1 MTHRKK
7 RVAIYIRAN
16 GEETDDSRHE
26 QAKQLE
32 QYAKEHGLTIEIN
45 PQYAVKL
52 DREELE
58 QLALAEV
65 CACRYYDL
73 QDTLQETP
81 DEDLWLIIN
90 HLVPCELCGN

>member
-7 RVAIYIRAN
+7 RIAIYVQAK
-16 GEETDDSRHE
+16 GEETKDSRNE
-26 QAKQLE
+26 QARQLE
-32 QYAKEHGLTIEIN
+32 QYAKERGLTVEIN
-45 PQYAVKL
+45 PQYAVTL
-52 DREELE
+52 DRKELE

-73 QDTLQETP
+73 RDTLQETP

-90 HLVPCELCGN
+90 HTTPCEICGN

>member
-7 RVAIYIRAN
+7 RAAIYIKASKKK
-16 GEETDDSRHE
+16 TDDGLHE

-32 QYAKEHGLTIEIN
+32 QYAKDRGLTVEIK
-45 PQYAVKL
+45 PQKL
-52 DREELE
+52 NREELE
-58 QLALAEV
+58 QLALTEV